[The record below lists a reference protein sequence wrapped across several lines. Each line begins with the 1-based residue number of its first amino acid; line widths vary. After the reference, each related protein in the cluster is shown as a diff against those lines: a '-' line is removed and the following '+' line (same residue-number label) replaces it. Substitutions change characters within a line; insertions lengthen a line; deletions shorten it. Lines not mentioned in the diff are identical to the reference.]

1 MRRKRKYVLYPE
13 YFDSKRTR
21 SQGRRVP
28 IGAAVP
34 EPTAKKILTAAKYL
48 KLDPE
53 IQSDKAYPRSWWEKN
68 GRILVEKKWSKQKTV
83 LEVAKIARRLKKKEP
98 AKATKQ
104 VSSGKPPAQKKTA
117 SRKPVPKSERIK
129 KEASKRRQAKG
140 GKKK

>member
-1 MRRKRKYVLYPE
+1 MRRRRKYVLYPE

-34 EPTAKKILTAAKYL
+34 EPTLKKILTAAKYL
-48 KLDPE
+48 ELDPE

-68 GRILVEKKWSKQKTV
+68 GRILVEKKWSKQKTI

-98 AKATKQ
+98 VTAPKQ
-104 VSSGKPPAQKKTA
+104 TGSGK
-117 SRKPVPKSERIK
+117 KPVRKKPIPKKSLSKSEKLKR
-129 KEASKRRQAKG
+129 EASKRRQAKG

>member
-1 MRRKRKYVLYPE
+1 MRRRRKYVLYPE

-34 EPTAKKILTAAKYL
+34 EPTVKKIFTAAKYL
-48 KLDPE
+48 ELEPE
-53 IQSDKAYPRSWWEKN
+53 IQSDKAYPRSWWENN
-68 GRILVEKKWSKQKTV
+68 GRILVEKKWSKQKTI

-98 AKATKQ
+98 ATAQKA
-104 VSSGKPPAQKKTA
+104 VASGKKSVPK
-117 SRKPVPKSERIK
+117 KPVSKKSIPKSERLK

-140 GKKK
+140 GKKR